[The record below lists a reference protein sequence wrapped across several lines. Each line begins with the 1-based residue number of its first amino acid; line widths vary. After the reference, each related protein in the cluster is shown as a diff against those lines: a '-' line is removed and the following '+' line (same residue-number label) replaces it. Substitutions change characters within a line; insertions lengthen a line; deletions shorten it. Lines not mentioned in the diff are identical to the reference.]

1 MFYDKYLVFD
11 QNFKGF
17 LTGNNFLSGNFENMF
32 DQIFYNHN
40 KIQEKN
46 VEINQKPP
54 FLKTHTINYFFCH
67 TSLYKICSLKY
78 VSKTLSD
85 VEMISVDLK

>member
-1 MFYDKYLVFD
+1 MFYDKCLVFD

-17 LTGNNFLSGNFENMF
+17 LPGNNFLSGNFENMF

-46 VEINQKPP
+46 VEINQKPTFFKDAQYKLF
-54 FLKTHTINYFFCH
+54 FLLYF
-67 TSLYKICSLKY
+67 I
-78 VSKTLSD
+78 
-85 VEMISVDLK
+85 I